1 MVGVKLLKEVLKNIF
16 KKPSTIEFPK
26 VETPV
31 ERDARGRHYA
41 DLTKCIGCSLCA
53 IECPANAIV
62 MEKVAD
68 GVAVNPRNTRK
79 IYPVIDYRKCVFC
92 YRCVTVCPTNAYIT
106 TNEYRLA
113 TTGET
118 VSRELS
124 LSSTHRS

>member
-1 MVGVKLLKEVLKNIF
+1 MGGVKLLKEVLKNIF
-16 KKPSTIEFPK
+16 KKPSTIEFPRVK
-26 VETPV
+26 TPV
-31 ERDARGRHYA
+31 EKDARGQHYV
-41 DLTKCIGCSLCA
+41 DLMKCIGCSLCA

-68 GVAVNPRNTRK
+68 GVAINPRNTRK
-79 IYPVIDYRKCVFC
+79 IYPVIDYRKCIFC

-113 TTGET
+113 TTGEA

-124 LSSTHRS
+124 LSSTYRG